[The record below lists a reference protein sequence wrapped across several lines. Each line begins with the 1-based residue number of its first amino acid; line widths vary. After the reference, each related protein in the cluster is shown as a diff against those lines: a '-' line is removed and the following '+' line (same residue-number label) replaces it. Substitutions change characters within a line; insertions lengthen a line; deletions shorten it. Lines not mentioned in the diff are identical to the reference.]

1 MKKKQRPFK
10 TKKKKS
16 VHGLGRKGPA
26 LFLNQFHQFAFL
38 LTWHESSS
46 EDGGIQEHRGLGVL
60 YLIIAVLQGT
70 MKLSSHL
77 LIYTPKWAQIKK

>member
-1 MKKKQRPFK
+1 MKKNKDYLK
-10 TKKKKS
+10 VKKKKS

-46 EDGGIQEHRGLGVL
+46 EDGRIREYRGMRVC
-60 YLIIAVLQGT
+60 
-70 MKLSSHL
+70 
-77 LIYTPKWAQIKK
+77 YT